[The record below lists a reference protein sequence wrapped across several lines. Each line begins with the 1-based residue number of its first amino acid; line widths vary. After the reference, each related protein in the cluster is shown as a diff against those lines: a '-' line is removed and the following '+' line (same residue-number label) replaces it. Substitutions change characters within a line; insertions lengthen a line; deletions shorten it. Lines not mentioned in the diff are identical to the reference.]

1 MAGIIAS
8 VVTGVGEVAL
18 VGTTAKT
25 VLQLTA
31 PTNQRL
37 KILGFGIFF
46 DGTAADAQPVEIRV
60 LRQTTAGTGGSA
72 VTPRIISAG
81 SETLQATSLKDMS
94 GEPTA
99 GDELDVL
106 QVHPQSGFEVMFPPG
121 QELIIPGGGRIG
133 IEVTAPVAVNCN
145 AKMRYEE

>member
-8 VVTGVGEVAL
+8 VVTGGTEIAL
-18 VGTTAKT
+18 VGATAKT

-31 PTNQRL
+31 PANQRL
-37 KILGFGIFF
+37 KILGFGVFF
-46 DGTAADAQPVEIRV
+46 DGIVATAEPVEIRV
-60 LRQTTAGTGGSA
+60 LRQTTAGTATS
-72 VTPRIISAG
+72 VTPRMISAG
-81 SETLQATSLKDMS
+81 SETLQATANKNASA
-94 GEPTA
+94 EPTA

-106 QVHPQSGFEVMFPPG
+106 QVHPQSGYEVMFPPG